1 MSFAMLKGD
10 IKGTMGT
17 FEVSIEVSDKGD
29 KKGTLDKKHRKG
41 LTKGS
46 QTPQSQET
54 AKGRQRGKRGSNA
67 RQCEICLQS
76 RKG

>member
-1 MSFAMLKGD
+1 MLKGD

-41 LTKGS
+41 LTNASKSRDSKGA
-46 QTPQSQET
+46 T
-54 AKGRQRGKRGSNA
+54 KGEEG
-67 RQCEICLQS
+67 L
-76 RKG
+76 